1 MYKTYHS
8 TDLCFLLTLKVMVT
22 WPSQVKTRKLKTV
35 LEPLGKALI
44 NGTWSNIAGAVFRVK
59 ELRVELCKF
68 FLKEIGKEC
77 CAMVSKKN
85 LSLLRKT
92 SATEMQS
99 LSLVNISNELKTR
112 CPLLYSVLM
121 TAGTT
126 GRKKSSTQS
135 WLPGVV
141 VAASVVL
148 KQRCRDVNAVQLM
161 IATLIKYTGFHVS
174 L

>member
-1 MYKTYHS
+1 MYQTYYS
-8 TDLCFLLTLKVMVT
+8 TVLCFLLTLKVVVT
-22 WPSQVKTRKLKTV
+22 WPSQVKTRKLKTE

-77 CAMVSKKN
+77 CATVSKKN

-135 WLPGVV
+135 WLPSVV
-141 VAASVVL
+141 VVL
-148 KQRCRDVNAVQLM
+148 KQCCRDVNAVQLM